1 MMVERSRGSEAYFR
15 GLSRLTAVRTR
26 RFGNTD
32 LEASEI
38 GFGTWALGS
47 SWWGDVTEADGE
59 RLLLRARELGI
70 TFFDTGDAYGR
81 GANEEL
87 VGRVLA
93 PHRDEIQLATKF
105 GYELGAGR
113 RDHSEGERPQ
123 RWDGPFVRERLEAS
137 LRRLGT
143 DRVDLYQLH
152 NPRMEAVRS
161 DDTFAALEDLK
172 AEGKLRHYGV
182 ALGPAIGWLDEG
194 LRAIETR
201 EIASVQTVY
210 NLLEQEP
217 GRDLI
222 EAASREGLGV
232 MARVPTSSGLLD
244 DILTPD
250 TTFPEGDHRRHRPR
264 EWLVEGLEKI
274 ERIRFLCED
283 GRTMAQAALRFILDS
298 GATTVIPTITS
309 EAELR
314 EYAGAAD
321 APELSADE
329 LVRVA
334 DLYGRN
340 FDVQPVG
347 A

>member
-1 MMVERSRGSEAYFR
+1 
-15 GLSRLTAVRTR
+15 VRTR

-47 SWWGDVTEADGE
+47 SWWGEVTEDDGE
-59 RLLLRARELGI
+59 RLLLRALELGI

-87 VGRVLA
+87 VGRVLG
-93 PHRDEIQLATKF
+93 PRRDEVQLATKF

-113 RDHSEGERPQ
+113 REHSEGERPQ
-123 RWDGPFVRERLEAS
+123 RWDGPFVREALEAS

-152 NPRMEAVRS
+152 NPRMEAIER
-161 DDTFAALEDLK
+161 DETFAALEDLK
-172 AEGKLRHYGV
+172 AEGKLRQYGV
-182 ALGPAIGWLDEG
+182 ALGPAIGWRDEG
-194 LRAIETR
+194 LRALETR
-201 EIASVQTVY
+201 AIASVQTVY

-222 EAASREGLGV
+222 EAAERAGAGV

-244 DILTPD
+244 DTLTPD

-274 ERIRFLCED
+274 ERIRFLCDD
-283 GRTMAQAALRFILDS
+283 GSERTMAQAALRFILDS
-298 GATTVIPTITS
+298 GVTTVIPTITS
-309 EAELR
+309 DAELE

-321 APELSADE
+321 VPPLSDDE
-329 LVRVA
+329 LGRVGE
-334 DLYGRN
+334 LYERN
-340 FDVQPVG
+340 FDVEPVG

>member
-1 MMVERSRGSEAYFR
+1 MRR
-15 GLSRLTAVRTR
+15 R

-47 SWWGDVTEADGE
+47 SWWGDVSEADGE
-59 RLLLRARELGI
+59 RLLRRALELGI

-93 PHRDEIQLATKF
+93 PHRDEIRIATKF
-105 GYELGAGR
+105 GYELASGR
-113 RDHSEGERPQ
+113 REHSEGERRQ
-123 RWDGPFVRERLEAS
+123 RWDGPFVREALEAS
-137 LRRLGT
+137 LRRLAT

-152 NPRMEAVRS
+152 NPRMEAIES
-161 DDTFAALEDLK
+161 DETFAALEELK

-182 ALGPAIGWLDEG
+182 ALGPAIGWREEG

-201 EIASVQTVY
+201 DIASVQSVY
-210 NLLEQEP
+210 NLLEQDP
-217 GRDLI
+217 GRELI
-222 EAASREGLGV
+222 DAAERAGVGV

-244 DILTPD
+244 DTLTPD
-250 TTFPEGDHRRHRPR
+250 TTFGEGDHRRHRPR
-264 EWLVEGLEKI
+264 EWLVEGLQKI

-283 GRTMAQAALRFILDS
+283 GGRRTMAQAALRFILDS
-298 GATTVIPTITS
+298 GASTVIPTITS
-309 EAELR
+309 EAELL

-321 APELSADE
+321 VPELSADE
-329 LVRVA
+329 LARIA
-334 DLYGRN
+334 ELYGRN
-340 FDVQPVG
+340 FDVEPVS

>member
-1 MMVERSRGSEAYFR
+1 MRRRS
-15 GLSRLTAVRTR
+15 
-26 RFGNTD
+26 FGNTD

-59 RLLLRARELGI
+59 RLLLRALELGI

-87 VGRVLA
+87 VGRVLST
-93 PHRDEIQLATKF
+93 HRDEIQLATKF
-105 GYELGAGR
+105 GYELGSGR
-113 RDHSEGERPQ
+113 RDHSEGERRQ
-123 RWDGPFVRERLEAS
+123 RWDGPFVREALESS

-152 NPRMEAVRS
+152 NPRMEAIES
-161 DDTFAALEDLK
+161 DETFAALEELK
-172 AEGKLRHYGV
+172 REGKLRHYGV
-182 ALGPAIGWLDEG
+182 ALGPAIGWRDEG

-201 EIASVQTVY
+201 DIASVQTVY

-222 EAASREGLGV
+222 AAAERAGAGV

-244 DILTPD
+244 DNLTPE
-250 TTFPEGDHRRHRPR
+250 TSFPEGDHRRHRPR
-264 EWLVEGLEKI
+264 EWLVEGLQKI
-274 ERIRFLCED
+274 ERIRFLLDD
-283 GRTMAQAALRFILDS
+283 GARRTMPQAALRFILDS
-298 GATTVIPTITS
+298 GATTVIPTITN
-309 EAELR
+309 EDELL

-329 LVRVA
+329 LARVA
-334 DLYGRN
+334 ELYGRN
-340 FDVQPVG
+340 FDVEPVS

>member
-1 MMVERSRGSEAYFR
+1 
-15 GLSRLTAVRTR
+15 VRTR

-32 LEASEI
+32 LQASEI

-47 SWWGDVTEADGE
+47 SWWGDVSEDDGE
-59 RLLLRARELGI
+59 RLLLRALELGI
-70 TFFDTGDAYGR
+70 SFFDTGDAYGR

-87 VGRVLA
+87 VGRVLS

-113 RDHSEGERPQ
+113 REHSEGERPQ
-123 RWDGPFVRERLEAS
+123 RWDGPFVREAFEAS
-137 LRRLGT
+137 LRRLRT

-152 NPRMEAVRS
+152 NPRMEAIRS
-161 DDTFAALEDLK
+161 DETFATLEELK

-182 ALGPAIGWLDEG
+182 ALGPAIGWREEG
-194 LRAIETR
+194 LRALETR
-201 EIASVQTVY
+201 DLASVQTVY
-210 NLLEQEP
+210 NLLEQDP

-222 EAASREGLGV
+222 AAADQAGAGV

-244 DILTPD
+244 DTLTSD
-250 TTFPEGDHRRHRPR
+250 TSFPEGDHRRHRPR
-264 EWLVEGLEKI
+264 EWLVEGLQKI
-274 ERIRFLCED
+274 ERIRFLCEN
-283 GRTMAQAALRFILDS
+283 GGRRTMAQAALRFILDS

-309 EAELR
+309 EAELE

-321 APELSADE
+321 VPELSGAE
-329 LVRVA
+329 LERVGE
-334 DLYGRN
+334 LYERN
-340 FDVQPVG
+340 FDVEPVG

>member
-1 MMVERSRGSEAYFR
+1 
-15 GLSRLTAVRTR
+15 VRTR

-47 SWWGDVTEADGE
+47 SWWGEVTEDDGE
-59 RLLLRARELGI
+59 RLLLRALELGI

-87 VGRVLA
+87 VGRVLG
-93 PHRDEIQLATKF
+93 PRRDEVQLATKF

-113 RDHSEGERPQ
+113 REHSEGERPQ
-123 RWDGPFVRERLEAS
+123 RWDGPFVREALEAS

-152 NPRMEAVRS
+152 NPRMEAIVR
-161 DDTFAALEDLK
+161 DETFAALEDLK
-172 AEGKLRHYGV
+172 AEGKLRQYGV
-182 ALGPAIGWLDEG
+182 ALGPAIGWRDEG
-194 LRAIETR
+194 LRALETR
-201 EIASVQTVY
+201 AIASVQTVY

-217 GRDLI
+217 GRELI
-222 EAASREGLGV
+222 EAAERAGAGV

-244 DILTPD
+244 DTLTPD

-274 ERIRFLCED
+274 ERIRFLCDD
-283 GRTMAQAALRFILDS
+283 GSERTMAQAALRFILDS
-298 GATTVIPTITS
+298 GVTTVIPTITS
-309 EAELR
+309 DAELE

-321 APELSADE
+321 VPPLSDDE
-329 LVRVA
+329 LGRVGE
-334 DLYGRN
+334 LYERN
-340 FDVQPVG
+340 FDVEPVG

>member
-1 MMVERSRGSEAYFR
+1 VSE
-15 GLSRLTAVRTR
+15 T
-26 RFGNTD
+26 
-32 LEASEI
+32 
-38 GFGTWALGS
+38 
-47 SWWGDVTEADGE
+47 DGE
-59 RLLLRARELGI
+59 RLLRRALELGI

-87 VGRVLA
+87 VGRVLG
-93 PHRDEIQLATKF
+93 PHRDEVRLATKF

-152 NPRMEAVRS
+152 NPRMEAIES
-161 DDTFAALEDLK
+161 DETFAALEELK

-182 ALGPAIGWLDEG
+182 ALGPAIGWREEG

-201 EIASVQTVY
+201 GIAAVQTVY
-210 NLLEQEP
+210 NLLEQDP

-222 EAASREGLGV
+222 AAAQRHGIGV

-244 DILTPD
+244 DNLTLD

-264 EWLVEGLEKI
+264 EWLVEGLQKI
-274 ERIRFLCED
+274 ERIRFLCD
-283 GRTMAQAALRFILDS
+283 NGGARTMAQAALRFILDS
-298 GATTVIPTITS
+298 GVTTVIPTITS
-309 EAELR
+309 DAELE
-314 EYAGAAD
+314 EYAGAAE
-321 APELSADE
+321 APPLSAEE
-329 LVRVA
+329 LARVGE
-334 DLYGRN
+334 LYERN
-340 FDVQPVG
+340 FDVEPV
-347 A
+347 AQSA